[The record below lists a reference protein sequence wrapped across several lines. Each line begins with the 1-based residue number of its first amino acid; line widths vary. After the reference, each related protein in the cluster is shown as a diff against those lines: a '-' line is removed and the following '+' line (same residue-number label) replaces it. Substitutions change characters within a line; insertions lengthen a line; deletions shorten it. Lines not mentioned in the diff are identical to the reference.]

1 MVTAVLWYT
10 DGQGEPINGSITE
23 DGLELSERNHIED
36 ATTKQ
41 QYILLCSEKALYVYS
56 LVHAIQV
63 MHESLTAIIGVMNYK
78 TIS

>member
-1 MVTAVLWYT
+1 MVKEILLWYT
-10 DGQGEPINGSITE
+10 DGQGEQVKGSITK
-23 DGLELSERNHIED
+23 DGLDLSERNHIDD

-63 MHESLTAIIGVMNYK
+63 MHEFLTSI
-78 TIS
+78 TRSHE